1 MRSRPRYGACCLSL
15 ASASVRRSAST
26 SQFGVQQLFDDH
38 DVLDFSVSSLITD
51 SRPSTPTSLPQDEK
65 AKYQEEF
72 EKQMK
77 EFEAER
83 AKFKEQ
89 HPDKAKDDD
98 DYDDSKFYEED
109 ATVLQR
115 VDERVQQLQ
124 SGGAVQTVQ
133 PGQTAPPSAGGGLLQ
148 HEKNEMLQTLRDLT
162 QSLRDQKQY
171 INEIFTKTYNLE
183 QKWGQGAPQG
193 GGGGGGVDNSMHQ
206 KVDSLLNEVRAVRA
220 NQLQHSGGGAVSC
233 PNITC
238 LSSSLFLA
246 VILIQGLVIVVMI
259 FVRDS
264 TRRVFTKFLF
274 QKQTRQGEVLL

>member
-1 MRSRPRYGACCLSL
+1 MATSVFLRRLVGSQVGRL
-15 ASASVRRSAST
+15 APN
-26 SQFGVQQLFDDH
+26 DH
-38 DVLDFSVSSLITD
+38 DILDFSVSSLITD
-51 SRPSTPTSLPQDEK
+51 SRPSTPSSLPQDEK

-98 DYDDSKFYEED
+98 DYDDSKFYED
-109 ATVLQR
+109 ATVRELR
-115 VDERVQQLQ
+115 QLFESQ
-124 SGGAVQTVQ
+124 GNI
-133 PGQTAPPSAGGGLLQ
+133 L
-148 HEKNEMLQTLRDLT
+148 
-162 QSLRDQKQY
+162 
-171 INEIFTKTYNLE
+171 
-183 QKWGQGAPQG
+183 QGAPQG
-193 GGGGGGVDNSMHQ
+193 GGGGGGVDHTMHQ

-259 FVRDS
+259 FVRSKPDKA
-264 TRRVFTKFLF
+264 KFY
-274 QKQTRQGEVLL
+274 